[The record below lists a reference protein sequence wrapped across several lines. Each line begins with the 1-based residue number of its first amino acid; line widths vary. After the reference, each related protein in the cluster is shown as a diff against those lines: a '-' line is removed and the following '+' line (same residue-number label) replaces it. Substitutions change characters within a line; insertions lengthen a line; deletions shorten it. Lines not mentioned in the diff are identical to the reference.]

1 MSIHV
6 YPSTTQ
12 TVQFGGASVD
22 AFGRLQVAN
31 PYTIFDSQNRYQT
44 NSYFDSSTSTGG
56 TVTYLP
62 NESSLA
68 LAVTTASG
76 SEVVR
81 QTYRSFAYQPGKGL
95 LILITFC
102 MNAGKTNLR
111 QRIGYMS
118 TQNGV
123 YFEQDGAT
131 LNFVIRSYI
140 SGAVVETRVAQS
152 SWNTDKFDGTGASGI
167 TLDPSKAQI
176 FWTDIEWLGV
186 GSVRCGFTI
195 NGVNY
200 ICHQFNN
207 ANLATS
213 VYMTTAILP
222 IRYEITNTGTTASA
236 STLKQICCSV
246 ISEGGYEK
254 QTMPQVARRTTSLT
268 GIGTTFL
275 PLVSIRL
282 ASGRTGAVVLPDGHS
297 LLPLTAGDYEMGMF
311 KNATLTGD
319 SFAATS
325 STNVE
330 YDVTA
335 TAMTGGTQLTSEF
348 FSATNQSA
356 SVGGVATDYNFDLQ
370 LGATIAGVSD
380 IYTLAIRSISGTN
393 SVIGSLSFYDL
404 T

>member
-12 TVQFGGASVD
+12 TVQFTGTAVD

-31 PYTIFDSQNRYQT
+31 PYTIFDSQNRYQI
-44 NSYFDSSTSTGG
+44 NSYFDTNTSTGG

-62 NESSLA
+62 NESTLA

-95 LILITFC
+95 LILVTFC

-123 YFEQDGAT
+123 YFEQAGTT
-131 LNFVIRSYI
+131 LNFVLRSYI
-140 SGAVVETRVAQS
+140 SGAVVENRVAQS
-152 SWNTDKFDGTGASGI
+152 SWNTDKFDGTGPSGI

-207 ANLATS
+207 ANVNSA

-236 STLKQICCSV
+236 STLKQICCTV
-246 ISEGGYEK
+246 ISEGG
-254 QTMPQVARRTTSLT
+254 
-268 GIGTTFL
+268 
-275 PLVSIRL
+275 
-282 ASGRTGAVVLPDGHS
+282 
-297 LLPLTAGDYEMGMF
+297 
-311 KNATLTGD
+311 
-319 SFAATS
+319 
-325 STNVE
+325 
-330 YDVTA
+330 
-335 TAMTGGTQLTSEF
+335 
-348 FSATNQSA
+348 
-356 SVGGVATDYNFDLQ
+356 
-370 LGATIAGVSD
+370 
-380 IYTLAIRSISGTN
+380 
-393 SVIGSLSFYDL
+393 
-404 T
+404 

>member
-1 MSIHV
+1 MITS
-6 YPSTTQ
+6 YPAG
-12 TVQFGGASVD
+12 VQAVKFTGTAVD

-31 PYTIFDSQNRYQT
+31 PYTVFDSQNRYQI
-44 NSYFDSSTSTGG
+44 NGYFDTSTSTGG
-56 TVTYLP
+56 TSTYLP
-62 NESSLA
+62 NESSVA
-68 LAVTTASG
+68 LAVTTSSG

-81 QTYRSFAYQPGKGL
+81 QTYRSFPYQPGKGL
-95 LILITFC
+95 LILVTFC

-123 YFEQDGAT
+123 FFEQDGTT

-140 SGAVVETRVAQS
+140 SGSVVETRVPQS
-152 SWNTDKFDGTGASGI
+152 SWNNDKFDGTGGSGI
-167 TLDPSKAQI
+167 TLDVSKAQI

-195 NGVNY
+195 DGVNY

-207 ANLATS
+207 ANVSSS

-222 IRYEITNTGTTASA
+222 IRYEITNTGVTASA
-236 STLKQICCSV
+236 STLKQICCTV

-254 QTMPQVARRTTSLT
+254 KTQPAVARRATSLT

-275 PLVSIRL
+275 PLISIRL
-282 ASGRTGAVVLPDGHS
+282 ASGRTGAVVIPDGHS
-297 LLPLTAGDYEMGMF
+297 VLPLTSGDYELAMF
-311 KNATLTGD
+311 RNATLTSA
-319 SFAATS
+319 SFTTTTS
-325 STNVE
+325 NNVE
-330 YDVTA
+330 YDVSA
-335 TAMTGGTQLTSEF
+335 TAVTGGTQLTSEF

-356 SVGGVATDYNFDLQ
+356 AATGASSEYNFDLQ

-380 IYTLAIRSISGTN
+380 VYTLAIRTLSGTQTA
-393 SVIGSLSFYDL
+393 IGSLSFYDL